1 MRSFLNTA
9 MDWFLKLT
17 IEKITYTLKA
27 ERLFINNQIEQ
38 IKITGEGIS
47 IVLENNRPLIEDLEL
62 NKEISWKIIK
72 GKLKNPDILKRLIN
86 LLQDSLKNKIQ

>member
-1 MRSFLNTA
+1 

-38 IKITGEGIS
+38 IKITGEGVS

-86 LLQDSLKNKIQ
+86 LLEDSLKNKIQ